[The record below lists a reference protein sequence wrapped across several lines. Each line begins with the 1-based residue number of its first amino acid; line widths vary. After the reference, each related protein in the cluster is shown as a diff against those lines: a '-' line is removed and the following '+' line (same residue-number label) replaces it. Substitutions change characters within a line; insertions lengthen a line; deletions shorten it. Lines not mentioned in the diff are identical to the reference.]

1 MLNFASFGADFQDTA
16 NGLEYNFKIDDTTT
30 NTGTLTISK
39 IENVSDD
46 KVPID
51 DDGMPKRE
59 VTEGGVN
66 SVIERSGFFN
76 TTVKTVIISEGVTSI
91 GNNAFN
97 DCRALTTV
105 TFEETT
111 SKLKTIGNNAFNRCT
126 SLESAIIPKGVKKIG
141 NDAFF
146 ACTALTSATIPSSVE
161 TIGDAVFSCCK
172 SLPEIIVEEG
182 NAQYKD
188 IDGVL
193 STKDGKQLMCYPAG
207 KVDTS
212 YIIPNSVETIG
223 VMAFYECKS
232 LTSVTMPNSVT
243 KIGECAF
250 DINGGGFLNVYYIGS
265 RVEWNK
271 ITIDMFNDAIIHYTG
286 ETLTVKKVWQ
296 DNKNSSL
303 RSKPT
308 LVLYTV
314 TKDENGDSKYKIMGA
329 NEYKQYN
336 FTYTNDVP
344 VKFDE
349 DTKKVTDG
357 NGEDV
362 WLCKIT
368 IFYYYFDEN
377 HNKKTQPNTYAVSE
391 DPMEGYTSTA
401 PTPKLTTKS

>member
-39 IENVSDD
+39 DDDVSDD

-66 SVIERSGFFN
+66 SVIDRNRYGEN

-91 GNNAFN
+91 GQYAFYSCESLKN
-97 DCRALTTV
+97 LTIPSSV
-105 TFEETT
+105 
-111 SKLKTIGNNAFNRCT
+111 KTIGNNAFNRCT

-161 TIGDAVFSCCK
+161 TIGDAVFSYCK

-193 STKDGKQLMCYPAG
+193 FTKDGKQLICYPAG

-223 VMAFYECKS
+223 VMAFYECKL

-243 KIGECAF
+243 KIGEGAF
-250 DINGGGFLNVYYIGS
+250 WCGAVPDVYYIGS
-265 RVEWNK
+265 EVEWNK
-271 ITIDMFNDAIIHYTG
+271 ITIYEFNEARIHYTG